1 MQYHALHLMIPSFT
15 FLKGTFWLGMAIIG
29 NGLWIYFAWTIYNP
43 LFRFSL
49 MFPNLVYGS
58 VEHIFYTPLA
68 LITELRNSFG
78 MSQQQ
83 LRSTSIHLAKVQHNP
98 CKEDICYVQ
107 RNVECALTLNLTS
120 SLLTDAPNSSL
131 QPIGLCYAVILIK
144 SKVGIQ
150 FSIS

>member
-1 MQYHALHLMIPSFT
+1 
-15 FLKGTFWLGMAIIG
+15 
-29 NGLWIYFAWTIYNP
+29 
-43 LFRFSL
+43 

-58 VEHIFYTPLA
+58 VEHILNTPLA

-83 LRSTSIHLAKVQHNP
+83 LRSSSIHLAKVQHNP

-131 QPIGLCYAVILIK
+131 QPIGLCHAFVLIK